1 MQQNWHR
8 GYLLPVGWA
17 ILIHLV
23 FFALLLRPLPVSPPP
38 VVEPVSS
45 YLYTPPKPVVPA
57 EPLLTE
63 VVEVVLPAELD
74 KTKVAT
80 QAAPITRSP
89 IEEEASSAATGNTE
103 QYEVLNDTLTA
114 EQASVDADA
123 RLVSK
128 DAVTSSTAVS
138 LAERALSG
146 IAQQYSTPV
155 ADYAGWAQRQQQPRL
170 TVAKE
175 HQQLSSD
182 VENAARGVGTQMV
195 KLGDRC
201 LIVDPALS
209 GFEQLMEA
217 KGVPCKESDD
227 AVLFRQ
233 VMSKWLDR

>member
-63 VVEVVLPAELD
+63 VFEVVLPAELD

>member
-1 MQQNWHR
+1 MQHNWHR

-23 FFALLLRPLPVSPPP
+23 FFALLLRPLTVSPPP

-57 EPLLTE
+57 EPLLT
-63 VVEVVLPAELD
+63 VVLPAVPDE
-74 KTKVAT
+74 TNVAT
-80 QAAPITRSP
+80 QAAPDTRSP